1 MEEIGCHVDLGGHAD
16 DLDAIALLFSE
27 SQGRAVVATSSVDD
41 LLRRANEHGVPAMPI
56 GHTAAGAF
64 LIERNGVALVRI
76 SSLEVAR
83 IWRSAFALLLSGDS
97 EDDVF
102 RGVGEEAELIGR

>member
-1 MEEIGCHVDLGGHAD
+1 
-16 DLDAIALLFSE
+16 
-27 SQGRAVVATSSVDD
+27 
-41 LLRRANEHGVPAMPI
+41 MPI

-76 SSLEVAR
+76 SSLELAR

-97 EDDVF
+97 EDDVI
-102 RGVGEEAELIGR
+102 RGLGEEAELIAR